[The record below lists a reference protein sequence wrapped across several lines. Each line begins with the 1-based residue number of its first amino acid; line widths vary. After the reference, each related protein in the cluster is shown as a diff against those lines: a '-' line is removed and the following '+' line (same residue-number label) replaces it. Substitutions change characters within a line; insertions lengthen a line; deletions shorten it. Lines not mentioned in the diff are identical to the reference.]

1 MTNPDILAIIAI
13 GVSILTLGVSI
24 LTFAANAF
32 LSRYLAK
39 KYGDVAGAEA
49 AIKYQQEQAAKA
61 RVVALQSLLNEI
73 ERIRKLADHN
83 SKQIV
88 GSGVQRVFRMPTTAF
103 ETAFFSRESVLL
115 ENWKDSSD
123 SEILAS
129 AIDYLNEADSINVLA
144 DLYLGLVR
152 GLSSDEKRRRN
163 DIITQVA
170 SKCQEISGIL
180 NRLEENLRRE
190 ESLE

>member
-1 MTNPDILAIIAI
+1 MANSDILAIIAI
-13 GVSILTLGVSI
+13 GVSILTFGV
-24 LTFAANAF
+24 NAL
-32 LSRYLAK
+32 LSHYLAR
-39 KYGDVAGAEA
+39 KYGDVAGAKA

-83 SKQIV
+83 SKQVV
-88 GSGVQRVFRMPTTAF
+88 GSGVHSVVRMPTTAF
-103 ETAFFSRESVLL
+103 ETAFLSGESVLL
-115 ENWKDSSD
+115 ENWKGDSD

-129 AIDYLNEADSINVLA
+129 ATDYLNEAYSINVLV

-152 GLSSDEKRRRN
+152 GLSSAEDRRRN
-163 DIITQVA
+163 DVITQVA
-170 SKCQEISGIL
+170 SKCQELSGIL

-190 ESLE
+190 EGLE